1 MADTLAVVVLSKEAQ
16 NARYLPLRS
25 AKKNIVARFYA
36 LILLVGA
43 RGRYFSLF
51 IILIYMK
58 ANVVDLDIESRKKS
72 HFHPKNPAHVKPEK
86 RNSESAGLNYKA
98 RHSE

>member
-16 NARYLPLRS
+16 NARYFPLSS
-25 AKKNIVARFYA
+25 AKNCVARFYA

-51 IILIYMK
+51 IILIYVN
-58 ANVVDLDIESRKKS
+58 ANVVYLDLNSILCRPEQDLESRFS
-72 HFHPKNPAHVKPEK
+72 
-86 RNSESAGLNYKA
+86 
-98 RHSE
+98 

>member
-16 NARYLPLRS
+16 NARYFPLSS
-25 AKKNIVARFYA
+25 AKNCVARFYA
-36 LILLVGA
+36 LILFVGA

-58 ANVVDLDIESRKKS
+58 ANVVDLDIESKFYFAQYQQVVISSVVSVRPNDI
-72 HFHPKNPAHVKPEK
+72 HN
-86 RNSESAGLNYKA
+86 
-98 RHSE
+98 